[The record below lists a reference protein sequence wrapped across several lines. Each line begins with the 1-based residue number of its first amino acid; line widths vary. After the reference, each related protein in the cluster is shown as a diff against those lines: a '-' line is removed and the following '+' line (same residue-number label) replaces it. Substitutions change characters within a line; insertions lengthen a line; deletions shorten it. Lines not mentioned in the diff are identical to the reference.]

1 MSRGLENKPKI
12 RYQKIDRRQAVPTKH
27 IDDETWRKVEQ
38 AAVKATI
45 ATKRSVKETQML
57 RWLILK
63 GLEEISEE
71 DFQKL
76 VKGKD

>member
-1 MSRGLENKPKI
+1 MSRALENKHKI
-12 RYQKIDRRQAVPTKH
+12 RYQKIDGRRSVPTKH

-45 ATKRSVKETQML
+45 TTKRSVKETQML

-63 GLEEISEE
+63 GLEEITEA
-71 DFQKL
+71 DFEKL

>member
-1 MSRGLENKPKI
+1 M
-12 RYQKIDRRQAVPTKH
+12 PTKH

-45 ATKRSVKETQML
+45 STKKSVKETQML
-57 RWLILK
+57 RWLILR
-63 GLEEISEE
+63 GLEQMTEA
-71 DFQKL
+71 DFQRL

>member
-1 MSRGLENKPKI
+1 M
-12 RYQKIDRRQAVPTKH
+12 PTKH

-45 ATKRSVKETQML
+45 STKKSVKETQML
-57 RWLILK
+57 RWLILR
-63 GLEEISEE
+63 GLEQMTEA
-71 DFQKL
+71 DFQQL

>member
-1 MSRGLENKPKI
+1 M
-12 RYQKIDRRQAVPTKH
+12 PTKH

-57 RWLILK
+57 RWLIQK
-63 GLEEISEE
+63 GLEDVTEA
-71 DFQKL
+71 DFERW
-76 VKGKD
+76 VKERA

>member
-1 MSRGLENKPKI
+1 M
-12 RYQKIDRRQAVPTKH
+12 PTKH

-45 ATKRSVKETQML
+45 STKKSVKETQML
-57 RWLILK
+57 RWLILR
-63 GLEEISEE
+63 GLEQMTDA
-71 DFQKL
+71 DFQQL